1 MANSRGSGGYSLARA
16 ARYVRENARHVV
28 AQAEL
33 VEALETE
40 GRGAAAEAKAWLKI
54 FQALLEIAREH
65 QRRACEQWGG
75 VPVLAASRDLLHPQY
90 VLTRAEKHVREGERR
105 VAKQADLV
113 EILERDGDS
122 SLVPLARNL
131 LTTLQESLELA
142 RRHLRAEREE
152 QALAPASMT
161 AVVQRGARRRDRDIQ
176 NLS

>member
-40 GRGAAAEAKAWLKI
+40 GRRAAAEAKAWLKI

-65 QRRACEQWGG
+65 QRRACEQWGPRPC
-75 VPVLAASRDLLHPQY
+75 PVARPPTHPQY